1 MELIDSN
8 STVIPLST
16 SESDLLLVFVQNP
29 QIPMSRDRLLAM
41 TKGRNSA
48 AFDRSI
54 DSHISRLRRKLGDS
68 AKAPEIIKTAWG
80 AGYQF
85 TCAVDLI

>member
-1 MELIDSN
+1 
-8 STVIPLST
+8 
-16 SESDLLLVFVQNP
+16 
-29 QIPMSRDRLLAM
+29 M